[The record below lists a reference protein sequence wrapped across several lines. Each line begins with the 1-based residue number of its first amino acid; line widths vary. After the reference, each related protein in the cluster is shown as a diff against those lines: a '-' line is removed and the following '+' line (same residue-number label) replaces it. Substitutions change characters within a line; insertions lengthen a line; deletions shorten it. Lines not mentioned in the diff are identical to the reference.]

1 MEDLKGVIMNKGKHP
16 DRRRCEREAFSTE
29 AEIYLESSIYKTRL
43 VDFSGNGVR
52 FEMEKP
58 IKVRVRFK
66 IGEKRIDHMA
76 QIVWSVNKEGGDN
89 IYGFKFILDK
99 EES

>member
-1 MEDLKGVIMNKGKHP
+1 MNKGKYP
-16 DRRRCEREAFSTE
+16 DRRKLERKAFSTE
-29 AEIYLESSIYKTRL
+29 AEIYLESSIYKIRL
-43 VDFSGNGVR
+43 VDFSRDGVR

-66 IGEKRIDHMA
+66 IGEKRIDRMA
-76 QIVWSVNKEGGDN
+76 QLVWSMNKEGGNN
-89 IYGFKFILDK
+89 IYGFEFIMDK